1 MQALVCALLLA
12 CVLAPTRAQAL
23 EPSTLD
29 ERFNAGDW
37 HALAAQNENPA
48 LRAWAQI
55 ELGAF
60 ERAEETL
67 DRLRREE
74 SALATTLGA
83 RIGQL
88 LGEREQALQRLDALI
103 EANPQA
109 APWRALCLRARI
121 FDEVGR
127 GSRAA
132 VEYRAII
139 DRAREDGAEGS
150 DIATLTPH
158 DRALCVGEA
167 LVGLRDWHAAN
178 AHYQANFQSEQP
190 TAELAIAWARLFLDR
205 YRPDEAMS
213 VVQDALGHFPAH
225 ADLLALAALSERD
238 LSYDIPEVRRYVEA
252 ALQAVPEHVTATR
265 ALALLHLDVGDWQE
279 ALRLLQTLDRSRPD
293 DPETLRL
300 LAAAQFVAGDEQ
312 AYRSTRQRVESL
324 RSRDAALLTTVA
336 DAAVRVF
343 RYPQA
348 LELYRE
354 AAALNAQHAPAWLG
368 LSLSLSR
375 SADDSMAQRM
385 LEQAAAADPFSRN
398 AYYMAELWEGP
409 LREYVLAGDD
419 EQSELSYRY
428 HQREA
433 AVLDALVPPVTRA
446 ALATYRERY
455 GGWMP
460 AGPLRVEFLRDPET
474 FGIRTVGVPTVAL
487 HGVCFGELV
496 AARSPNTG
504 DFNWRVVLEHELSH
518 VFSLQRSGYRVP
530 RWFSEGM
537 AELDTHLSD
546 TTWRRELDLELLRKF
561 QRGELMSVA
570 DLDEAFALARNSEEM
585 VQAYFLSFLVV
596 EYLHSRWGYEVLLA
610 MLDGYA
616 TGQNSTENLVEVT
629 SLSVDELDASFQLW
643 LRQEWGAF
651 AENWEPE
658 IATILARWRSSE
670 VESLSSDEQLFLRAA
685 DALESSG
692 DSAAFGEV
700 FARLSAETPIDH
712 ELRFVGAW
720 LAARTEQWERAVVE
734 LELLMQEAPPSFSV
748 ASTLARVLSRVGREA
763 HAREVWVRA
772 AELNPY
778 SYEAAAARAEQTGD
792 DAVRAMRW
800 ASVSD
805 VNENDAQA
813 ARAASVAALAAGDT
827 ETAAHYAW
835 RALSIAPFSPEI
847 VVEAARATALA
858 GWREELRLALD
869 VWASMPGLDR
879 SELTALRER
888 LSAMPPR

>member
-1 MQALVCALLLA
+1 MA
-12 CVLAPTRAQAL
+12 CVLFLVFAPTAENALAL
-23 EPSTLD
+23 EPTALH

-37 HALAAQNENPA
+37 RALAAQNEELA
-48 LRAWAQI
+48 LRAWAEI

-60 ERAEETL
+60 DAADETL
-67 DRLRREE
+67 TRLRSEE
-74 SALATTLGA
+74 PALATTLRA
-83 RIGQL
+83 RIEQL
-88 LGEREQALQRLDALI
+88 GGERERALRRLDAMI
-103 EANPQA
+103 EAAPQRS
-109 APWRALCLRARI
+109 PWRALCLRARI
-121 FDEVGR
+121 FDEMGR
-127 GSRAA
+127 GSRAE
-132 VEYRAII
+132 VEYRAIV
-139 DRAREDGAEGS
+139 DRAREAGAGRSEE
-150 DIATLTPH
+150 ATLTPH

-167 LVGLRDWHAAN
+167 LVGLRDWHGAN
-178 AHYQANFQSEQP
+178 AHYRANFEREQP
-190 TAELAIAWARLFLDR
+190 AAELAVAWARLFLDR

-213 VVQDALGHFPAH
+213 VVQDALVHAPAH
-225 ADLLALAALSERD
+225 ADLLALAALSDRD
-238 LSYDIPEVRRYVEA
+238 LSYDIPEVRRYVDEA
-252 ALQAVPEHVTATR
+252 LEAVPGHVSATR

-279 ALRLLQTLDRSRPD
+279 ALRLLQALDRARPD
-293 DPETLRL
+293 DLDTLRL
-300 LAAAQFVAGDEQ
+300 LAAAHFVAGDEA
-312 AYRSTRQRVESL
+312 AYRSTRQRVEAI

-375 SADDSMAQRM
+375 SADDSLAQRM

-409 LREYVLAGDD
+409 LQEYVVTRD
-419 EQSELSYRY
+419 EEWSELSYRY
-428 HQREA
+428 HQQEA
-433 AVLDALVPPVTRA
+433 AVLGALVPPVTRA
-446 ALATYRERY
+446 TLTTYRERY
-455 GGWMP
+455 EGWMP
-460 AGPLRVEFLRDPET
+460 EGPLRVEFLRDPET

-546 TTWRRELDLELLRKF
+546 RTWRRERDLELLRTF
-561 QRGELMSVA
+561 QRGELMSIA
-570 DLDEAFALARNSEEM
+570 DLDEAFALARNGEEM

-596 EYLHSRWGYEVLLA
+596 EYLHSTWGYDLLLK

-616 TGQNSTENLVEVT
+616 TGQSSTENLIAVT
-629 SLSVDELDASFQLW
+629 SLSIDELDASFQRW

-658 IATILARWRSSE
+658 VGAILDDWRSVDIE
-670 VESLSSDEQLFLRAA
+670 TLSPDEQLFLRAA
-685 DALESSG
+685 DAIEFGG
-692 DSAAFGEV
+692 DPAAFGEV
-700 FARLSAETPIDH
+700 LVRLSDEGPLDH

-720 LAARTEQWERAVVE
+720 LAARAEQWERAVAE
-734 LELLMQEAPPSFSV
+734 LSRLMEEAPPSYSV
-748 ASTLARVLSRVGREA
+748 AEALARILARLGREA
-763 HAREVWVRA
+763 QAQEVWVRA

-778 SYEAAAARAEQTGD
+778 STDAAVTRAEQASGGEDRVTQ
-792 DAVRAMRW
+792 W
-800 ASVSD
+800 AIASD
-805 VNENDAQA
+805 VDENDVRA
-813 ARAASVAALAAGDT
+813 ARAASGAAREAGDM
-827 ETAAHYAW
+827 ESAARYAW
-835 RALSIAPFSPEI
+835 RALSIAPFEPEL
-847 VVEAARATALA
+847 VVEAARAAARA
-858 GWREELRLALD
+858 GWREELQLALN

-879 SELTALRER
+879 SELSALRER
-888 LSAMPPR
+888 LHAMPSR